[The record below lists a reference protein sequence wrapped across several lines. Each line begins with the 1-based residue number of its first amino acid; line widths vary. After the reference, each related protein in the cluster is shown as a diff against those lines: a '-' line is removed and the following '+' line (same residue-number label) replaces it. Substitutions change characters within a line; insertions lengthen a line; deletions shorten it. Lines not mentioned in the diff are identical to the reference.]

1 MREWVT
7 TYFSYQLGTYTA
19 AEKIR
24 GVIFFKD
31 GIKSSEK
38 KAKAPA
44 LAEGAGAR
52 RRPNDGPLLHW
63 TCTCTTIAH
72 WYTIKFYYYYYKLL
86 QLYYILLWRE
96 KPGTRWDVKCRNLE
110 DTHTL
115 QLKAHFVAKNSCWR
129 IFASLCCVQRWT
141 NWVRDKSNIQMI
153 SLLTHHFFPSKKNRV
168 KGET

>member
-72 WYTIKFYYYYYKLL
+72 WYTIKFYSYYYYTTNCFSFTIYCCEGKNLVL
-86 QLYYILLWRE
+86 DEMWNV
-96 KPGTRWDVKCRNLE
+96 GTWK
-110 DTHTL
+110 THTHSNSRL
-115 QLKAHFVAKNSCWR
+115 ISWLKIRAEGFLLLFVVCKDEQ
-129 IFASLCCVQRWT
+129 I
-141 NWVRDKSNIQMI
+141 
-153 SLLTHHFFPSKKNRV
+153 
-168 KGET
+168 G